1 MSTENEEG
9 LLPVSA
15 KGSAASSEKD
25 GSILTVGFWVYVIVI
40 IAFLGLGWY
49 LKHMEADLFLFGYIW
64 NRQFLSWFTIVIL
77 YIGFLYMWK
86 GQPNSRRRKICMIL
100 ALVMIVLGV
109 GAISYDVFYRNV
121 KNTAAAEQIV
131 LPDGKEVLF
140 METLDHVRI
149 IEKTFENTY
158 FNVYQKNGIIVR
170 KVGEIDES
178 YFSNKC
184 LSQDTYSYEY
194 DEADRKLTVVCEYG
208 TYGDSVVSLKEEYD
222 TGTLKYEFVLE

>member
-1 MSTENEEG
+1 MGIEKEEG
-9 LLPVSA
+9 LPPVLEKESA
-15 KGSAASSEKD
+15 VSQEKD
-25 GSILTVGFWVYVIVI
+25 RSVLTVGFWVYVIVI
-40 IAFLGLGWY
+40 IALLGLGWY
-49 LKHMEADLFLFGYIW
+49 LNHMESDLFLFGYIW
-64 NRQFLSWFTIVIL
+64 DRQYLREFTIPVL
-77 YIGFLYMWK
+77 YIGFLFMWK
-86 GQPNSRRRKICMIL
+86 GRPKSRKRKIYMIL
-100 ALVMIVLGV
+100 ALVVIILYV
-109 GAISYDVFYRNV
+109 GSIPYFVYRDM
-121 KNTAAAEQIV
+121 KNTVEVEQIV

-140 METLDHVRI
+140 TETLSHVRI

-158 FNVYQKNGIIVR
+158 FNIYQKNGIIIR

-222 TGTLKYEFVLE
+222 TGILSWEFVLE

>member
-1 MSTENEEG
+1 MSTENKEG
-9 LLPVSA
+9 LPPVSA
-15 KGSAASSEKD
+15 KESTASQEKD
-25 GSILTVGFWVYVIVI
+25 RSILTVGFWVYVIVI
-40 IAFLGLGWY
+40 IALLGLGWY
-49 LKHMEADLFLFGYIW
+49 LKHMESDLFLFGYIW
-64 NRQFLSWFTIVIL
+64 DRQYLSEFTIAVL
-77 YIGFLYMWK
+77 YIGLFVTWK
-86 GQPNSRRRKICMIL
+86 GQPKSRKRNIIMII

-109 GAISYDVFYRNV
+109 GAIPYSVYIDM
-121 KNTAAAEQIV
+121 KNRVEVEQIV
-131 LPDGKEVLF
+131 LSDGREVLF
-140 METLDHVRI
+140 TETLGHVRI
-149 IEKTFENTY
+149 LEKTFELTY

-222 TGTLKYEFVLE
+222 TGTLSWEFVLE